1 MPEVEF
7 FFRGWEAVARIA
19 LIGAV
24 GYVTLLVLL
33 RVTGQRTL
41 AQMTPF
47 DMIIT
52 VTIGSAFGRVL
63 TAENVPVV
71 EVIVVFVVLVAL
83 QWIALGV
90 RGRLPAVGRLMR
102 SAPTMLYYQGERTE
116 PALRRHRVTEAD
128 LQEAIRKS
136 GLGSLDQA
144 EAVILEPDGTLAVI
158 PPSSVGDGAAI
169 EHLLSEREG
178 KV

>member
-7 FFRGWEAVARIA
+7 FFRGWEPVARIA
-19 LIGAV
+19 LIAAV
-24 GYVTLLVLL
+24 GYLTLLVLL
-33 RVTGQRTL
+33 RVSGQRTL

-63 TAENVPVV
+63 SAENVPVV
-71 EVIVVFVVLVAL
+71 EVIVVFVALVAL
-83 QWIALGV
+83 QWIVLGV
-90 RGRLPAVGRLMR
+90 RGRIPAVGRLLR
-102 SAPTMLYYQGERTE
+102 PAPTMLYYQGERTE

-128 LQEAIRKS
+128 LQEAVRKA
-136 GLGSLDQA
+136 GLGSLDEA
-144 EAVILEPDGTLAVI
+144 EVVVLEQDGTLAVI
-158 PPSSVGDGAAI
+158 PPGSVGDRAAI
-169 EHLLSEREG
+169 DHLLAEREG